1 MKRLGKIALFLLLQL
16 TSFFCLSADQN
27 FPSMGLVY
35 NTKEMSSKVYDCS
48 RKTSLTIECKL
59 TATSVRHE
67 KNEKDLKASLK
78 QAESDYKTE
87 ISSLDCLKEKSSYAD
102 LKAILENR
110 KKAPNGADLSKM
122 SPRKR
127 QDSLQMANE
136 VIDLCKAPTL
146 DNYKKFLSSQIRR
159 QINTCL
165 VSSHS
170 STMEY
175 SIVEDYS
182 NGKKTVWA
190 AKSEPHG
197 SCGIVMLDRFE
208 SDEVRPN
215 ITFWKYIAKK
225 HISNPS
231 GSDFFGS
238 CSILDMNEYIY
249 DWKKDAEYSGC
260 DYIKFSPI

>member
-1 MKRLGKIALFLLLQL
+1 MKCLGKIGLFLFLQL
-16 TSFFCLSADQN
+16 TSFFCLSADLN
-27 FPSMGLVY
+27 FPKMGLVY
-35 NTKEMSSKVYDCS
+35 NTKEMSSLVYDCS
-48 RKTSLTIECKL
+48 RKSSLTIECKL

-67 KNEKDLKASLK
+67 KSEKDLKASLT
-78 QAESDYKTE
+78 QAESNWKDQ
-87 ISSLDCLKEKSSYAD
+87 IASFNCSKEKSSFVD

-122 SPRKR
+122 PPRKR
-127 QDSLQMANE
+127 QDLLQMANE

-146 DNYKKFLSSQIRR
+146 DNYKKFLSSDIRR
-159 QINTCL
+159 EINTCL

-190 AKSEPHG
+190 AKSEPLG

-208 SDEVRPN
+208 SDEVSSN

-238 CSILDMNEYIY
+238 CSTLDMNEYIY